1 MLLKN
6 IYTNSFPKLIGNNVF
21 NAIDSCDNAVD
32 LIETQT
38 GYTIVELTT
47 QCQTPIWVFVRH
59 LDIDT
64 IAQIRAAVNAHNSL
78 VVA

>member
-1 MLLKN
+1 MYFRN
-6 IYTNSFPKLIGNNVF
+6 TQIASFPKISGNNVF

-32 LIETQT
+32 LIKTQV

-47 QCQTPIWVFVRH
+47 QCQTPIWILGH
-59 LDIDT
+59 YLCNDT
-64 IAQIRAAVNAHNSL
+64 IAQLRAAVNTHNSL